1 MNASLPFFAFLLFCF
16 VFNSLASWEVAGVV
30 DAKLV
35 SIGGPIGGPS
45 MLAFLH
51 TRLPTY
57 MYVAQHT
64 KEENFGQMHCGCGR
78 AQLELHS

>member
-1 MNASLPFFAFLLFCF
+1 MRHCLFLLFCFCCF

-35 SIGGPIGGPS
+35 SIGGPS